1 MQVGASGYLSA
12 SAEISTDGRYR
23 YSLSRQMKRGNRAV
37 LFIGLNPSTAEGVS
51 DDPTLRRCVGFAR
64 SWDFDWLLMGN
75 LHALRSTD
83 PRQLLTDEDP
93 TGPENDAALRALT
106 VRAELVVAAWG
117 ANWLHPTAEI
127 LARWVVSLEHTR
139 CLGQN
144 RDGSPRHPLYLGR
157 QTPLSKVTRGHSKR

>member
-37 LFIGLNPSTAEGVS
+37 LFIGLNPSTADGAT

-83 PRQLLTDEDP
+83 PRQLLIDEDP

-106 VRAELVVAAWG
+106 VRAELVVAALGKQTGCIRPRRYWRAG
-117 ANWLHPTAEI
+117 WCRSSTLDVW
-127 LARWVVSLEHTR
+127 ARIVMVPRSTLFIWVDR
-139 CLGQN
+139 
-144 RDGSPRHPLYLGR
+144 PR
-157 QTPLSKVTRGHSKR
+157 